1 MQIYELLKNDHRE
14 VKSLL
19 DQLIAAEGAEE
30 RSALIAKVRD
40 ALVPH
45 SRAEEAVFYNSLREY
60 DRAKDKI
67 GHSFVEHLSAET
79 ILRGLQVQEKVM
91 GNWQAG
97 ARKLKEA
104 LDHHIAEEE
113 GELFSLA
120 RQFFTEEEANMMGG
134 AFEKL
139 KAETVPEGFMKTT
152 LDLVVNMMP
161 PRFTKGFRDFDFSP
175 PKA

>member
-14 VKSLL
+14 LKATL
-19 DQLIAAEGAEE
+19 DQLIAAEGEEE
-30 RSALIAKVRD
+30 RKGLIKQVRD

-60 DRAKDKI
+60 DRAKSKI
-67 GHSFVEHLSAET
+67 GNSFLEHLSAET
-79 ILRGLQVQEKVM
+79 LLRSLQVQEKIM

-104 LDHHIAEEE
+104 LEHHIAEEE
-113 GELFSLA
+113 GEIFSLA

-134 AFEKL
+134 AFERL
-139 KAETVPEGFMKTT
+139 KAETMPEGFMKTT